1 MVETVLP
8 WLGIHKLS
16 SVVPKTHGNVWKNE
30 CISYY
35 KHCTACTVFFPP
47 SFLSFYTFY
56 TSYSVQ
62 VEPLEV
68 GRAVI
73 MTTRGVKQDPRHTTR
88 EQ

>member
-1 MVETVLP
+1 MY
-8 WLGIHKLS
+8 KLLQTLYS
-16 SVVPKTHGNVWKNE
+16 LYSLFSPT
-30 CISYY
+30 
-35 KHCTACTVFFPP
+35 
-47 SFLSFYTFY
+47 LSFTLF

-73 MTTRGVKQDPRHTTR
+73 MTTREVKPDPRHITR